1 MIYSPIKSSIG
12 LFYLFFVV
20 DYPPVFIVIDVCT
33 IRRMSHTTF
42 VVNKTFE
49 ALRLFDSKRSEFVH
63 HASELLISFKRMFVL
78 FYILPYRLYHVV
90 VLVVLGYVVYECV
103 VLADSGQL
111 VVDSVHKD
119 LLNRGHFVLK
129 VYGGIIRFISCLRK
143 GML

>member
-1 MIYSPIKSSIG
+1 MIYSPIKRSTG

-20 DYPPVFIVIDVCT
+20 DYPPVFIVVDVCT

-63 HASELLISFKRMFVL
+63 HASELLISVSIFKRMFVL

-90 VLVVLGYVVYECV
+90 VLVVLGYVVY
-103 VLADSGQL
+103 
-111 VVDSVHKD
+111 
-119 LLNRGHFVLK
+119 
-129 VYGGIIRFISCLRK
+129 
-143 GML
+143 

>member
-1 MIYSPIKSSIG
+1 MIYSPIKRSTG
-12 LFYLFFVV
+12 RFYLFFVV
-20 DYPPVFIVIDVCT
+20 DYPPVFIVVDVCT

-49 ALRLFDSKRSEFVH
+49 ALRLFDSKRSEIVH
-63 HASELLISFKRMFVL
+63 HASELLIGLSIFKRMFVL

-119 LLNRGHFVLK
+119 LLNRGHICF
-129 VYGGIIRFISCLRK
+129 LR
-143 GML
+143 G